1 MAADM
6 LERVEPEDV
15 LLARIDI
22 ELYEARK
29 LLERG
34 DLDGA
39 RIAAWSALQLAQR
52 EDLTALAC
60 ESIELIER
68 CDRDL
73 PGGQRQVALAVGASR

>member
-1 MAADM
+1 M
-6 LERVEPEDV
+6 EPEDA

-34 DLDGA
+34 DIDGA

-52 EDLTALAC
+52 EQLIALAG
-60 ESIELIER
+60 ESVELIER
-68 CDRDL
+68 CDREL
-73 PGGQRQVALAVGASR
+73 PGGQRQVALTVGAGR